1 MSEIKQLRGKTFSGA
16 EEALRD
22 VLANGDQIDQVVIL
36 FRLKGEDD
44 ILIAHPEITL
54 EELAYFARAA
64 GCYSDALSF
73 GSFYRP

>member
-1 MSEIKQLRGKTFSGA
+1 MSEIKQLHSKKFSDC
-16 EEALRD
+16 EDALRD
-22 VLANGDQIDQVVIL
+22 VLSNGDQIDQVVIL